1 MTYRSLLVAV
11 SVSCLAGLSIP
22 SYSQNLDPTVEVSRE
37 YRARHIS
44 VDKPVIQMAVPDSVL
59 KFDIDVDYTV
69 GSNPYRGSYE
79 FRPYSLDIRPE
90 AVESDARNLFIRLGA
105 GYSLHPTVDFVYT
118 PGIRSSVF
126 SMNVYGTHRSYFGRY
141 RSMSMMPGAVSPV
154 SGAVQTGGAGTS
166 SGVQSDVQAGE
177 FSGILSPGQ
186 SGPYTIGWD
195 RAVKDRYLGYDTYTR
210 AGVNGSASWKTG
222 YIAFDLGYSGYAG
235 KNTSRQRG
243 YDAFTAD
250 FKVASNRSEGR
261 YFYYNVDISY
271 LYGEDKT
278 YAGTA
283 PYYLVEHDFSIY
295 ATLGPVFSRS
305 SRALV
310 DVALEVSDYG
320 SYFSA
325 YSGRFS
331 LTPRYVLDKGR
342 WFLNL
347 GAEISV
353 LIGRD
358 MTGYGQAY
366 GPGLPGL
373 SVDPATV
380 TGEAPGKMHLSE
392 GQYVYPDVEIG
403 FEAIRN
409 YMDIYVRA
417 DGGDRINRYSAQ
429 LGRNRFFG
437 LNYAHSILGMPL
449 MDNTSERIN
458 ARLGFKGNIGS
469 RFMYDLNGGYAGY
482 KNLLL
487 DAVIADARAFS
498 SDPSVASGIPQRL
511 LPAVAYEDCNCYFVN
526 FDIGWHS
533 QDVTADASFSYAGTD
548 LVKNQVCGFAPAPF
562 SAEADIVYNWK
573 KRIYIGLHCD
583 AALARDGYAMIL
595 SGTVPGE
602 AGGGASGSGSGLS
615 GPEGSA
621 GTSSTVASGG
631 QVAVRLPGYVDLGL
645 SAEYR
650 FNRRMSFWLYGGN
663 LLNMTI
669 QRTPLY
675 AGSGI
680 WFTAGFTFTL

>member
-195 RAVKDRYLGYDTYTR
+195 RAVKDRYSGYDTYTR

-353 LIGRD
+353 LIGNDR
-358 MTGYGQAY
+358 TSYGQPY

-373 SVDPATV
+373 SAVSSAV
-380 TGEAPGKMHLSE
+380 SGIGVKGMHSSR
-392 GQYVYPDVEIG
+392 GQYVYPDMEIG

-409 YMDIYVRA
+409 YLDIYLRA
-417 DGGDRINRYSAQ
+417 DGGDRINRYSDQ
-429 LGRNRFFG
+429 LGNNRYFG
-437 LNYAHSILGMPL
+437 LDYAHSILGMPL
-449 MDNTSERIN
+449 MDNTVERID

-533 QDVTADASFSYAGTD
+533 QDVTADASFSYVGTD
-548 LVKNQVCGFAPAPF
+548 LLKNQVCGFAPAPF